1 MWNSPTIFFNQ
12 IVYFFIDYTTNI
24 WFSKDRLLSEKTIS
38 KQITKKIT
46 STIKMADEKFGNAY
60 LFTFEKFELD
70 FLKEN
75 RVSLYF
81 CLIIIKHEA

>member
-1 MWNSPTIFFNQ
+1 
-12 IVYFFIDYTTNI
+12 
-24 WFSKDRLLSEKTIS
+24 
-38 KQITKKIT
+38 
-46 STIKMADEKFGNAY
+46 MADEKFGNAY